1 MDIKKVF
8 NTVKYLKPIQLFSYF
23 KRGGGEF
30 DLSLKPERIN
40 NYSLFIEELD
50 DAEEK
55 AINGNQITLLHETAN
70 IPYDTWEVPEKSHL
84 WNFNLHYLE
93 HCNDKM
99 LETYNLSAKDALH
112 PYTISL
118 RIINVLIKRPDL
130 AEWLYPQYRYLI
142 NNQETRLLANHYFE
156 NLKTIVIC
164 ALICD
169 EEATYKKYIKKLIKQ
184 CREQILPDGVHFEL
198 SPMYQKII
206 LEDLIR
212 VAFVLKQAGKEEY
225 KEILPYVKKMVD
237 ATASIEKG
245 FNRTP
250 LFNDSGDNVAKPT
263 KDLIN
268 AAERLFNI
276 TAEFKDELPHGG
288 YYKLY
293 DGNIS
298 VIVDAGAIGP
308 DYMPGHGHCDCQ
320 SFELAVDGIP
330 VLVNSGTYA
339 YQTEL
344 RKYFR
349 DTAAH
354 NTLTING
361 HEQSECWGEHRV
373 ARRIKVKDK
382 NTYHNYLGEEH
393 SREIT
398 LTDKV
403 LRVIDKTSSG
413 MIESYLHVAPG
424 YEDKIQITPINCE
437 MKNEEYTYAPEFGQ
451 KIESTQYVFT
461 WASDNNKHGYEV
473 KLW

>member
-1 MDIKKVF
+1 MNAKRIV
-8 NTVKYLKPIQLFSYF
+8 NTVKYLKPIQLFSYL
-23 KRGGGEF
+23 KRTDRKF

-40 NYSLFIEELD
+40 NHSLFIEELD
-50 DAEEK
+50 SGEEK
-55 AINGNQITLLHETAN
+55 AIDGDQITLLHETAN
-70 IPYDTWEVPEKSHL
+70 IPYNTWEVPEKSHL

-118 RIINVLIKRPDL
+118 RIINVLVKRPDL
-130 AEWLYPQYRYLI
+130 TEWLYPQYRYLI
-142 NNQETRLLANHYFE
+142 DNQETRLLANHYFE

-164 ALICD
+164 ALIYD
-169 EEATYKKYIKKLIKQ
+169 EESIYKKYVKKLIEQ
-184 CREQILPDGVHFEL
+184 CREQILSDGVHFEL

-212 VAFVLKQAGKEEY
+212 VAYFLKQAGKEEY
-225 KEILPYVKKMVD
+225 EEVLPYVKKMVD

-263 KDLIN
+263 QAIIK

-276 TAEFKDELPHGG
+276 KVELMDELPYGG

-293 DGNIS
+293 DDNIS
-298 VIVDAGAIGP
+298 VIVDTGAIGP

-320 SFELAVDGIP
+320 SFELAVGGTP

-344 RKYFR
+344 RDYFR
-349 DTAAH
+349 STAAH
-354 NTLTING
+354 NTLTINE

-373 ARRIKVKDK
+373 ARRIKVKEK
-382 NTYHNYLGEEH
+382 NTYQNYLGEEH

-398 LTDKV
+398 LANKT
-403 LRVIDKTSSG
+403 LSVIDRTSSG
-413 MIESYLHVAPG
+413 KITSYLHVAPG
-424 YEDKIQITPINCE
+424 YEDKIQINPINCE
-437 MKNEEYTYAPEFGQ
+437 VKTEKYIYAPEFGL
-451 KIESTQYVFT
+451 KMESTQYIFT
-461 WASDNNKHGYEV
+461 WVSDNNKHGYEV